1 MLIYC
6 QINPHVRCVRCNY
19 SMCIFLLITGLE
31 LTLPYLSPLLVR
43 EKLVIG
49 ANFASTG
56 LYSRFVSV
64 IKLLIQFNSN
74 CFKHQFCQTIFV
86 MGNYE

>member
-1 MLIYC
+1 MSHVYGVINYC
-6 QINPHVRCVRCNY
+6 A
-19 SMCIFLLITGLE
+19 SFLLITGLE
-31 LTLPYLSPLLVR
+31 LTLPYLSPLLVG

-64 IKLLIQFNSN
+64 IKLLIQLKLF
-74 CFKHQFCQTIFV
+74 
-86 MGNYE
+86 